1 MDGPTDGP
9 TDRQMD
15 KASYRDAWKHLKT
28 LKNS

>member
-15 KASYRDAWKHLKT
+15 KASDRDAWKHLKT